1 LLLLLLELSHRL
13 VRACN
18 NTNQRERMRPLSTG
32 SIDRKGDGRDTVVY
46 SSLTVSTAKRF
57 VTSYVDV
64 FESAFSSTNF
74 NSCSNSLKEVLK
86 FLTAYAYRIN
96 LCSFS
101 ASVSAY
107 FVKSF
112 SAISNRSYCA
122 RTYLCVVVDI

>member
-1 LLLLLLELSHRL
+1 
-13 VRACN
+13 
-18 NTNQRERMRPLSTG
+18 MRPLSTG
-32 SIDRKGDGRDTVVY
+32 SIGRKGDGRDTVVY

-57 VTSYVDV
+57 VTFYVDVYVDV